1 MLQSLVI
8 AFVSVGLAAP
18 AAAQI
23 TFEDPAT
30 TTNPAPSQKLKD
42 PNRVICEKQD
52 EMGTRLGGKK
62 VCRTAAEWQEYR
74 SRNKEQVDDWQRQL
88 TNPGKPA
95 G

>member
-1 MLQSLVI
+1 MLKSLVI
-8 AFVSVGLAAP
+8 VLASLGLAAP

-30 TTNPAPSQKLKD
+30 SPAPSQKLKD
-42 PNRVICEKQD
+42 PNRMICEKQE
-52 EMGTRLGGKK
+52 EMGSRLGGKK
-62 VCRTAAEWQEYR
+62 VCKTAAEWQEYR
-74 SRNKEQVDDWQRQL
+74 ARNKEQVDDWQRQL